1 MVCGFCQEEVSKCC
15 QVARCGPSAC
25 SSISVALHSH
35 VQTQSFRS
43 EPGYSVQWQRLGFSG
58 PSARG
63 LERTP
68 TAGRGALTQ
77 PTGQQ
82 GGEHLIEMFNM
93 LFLFLKLKLFKA
105 NICVNF
111 GALLGL
117 KFQLMQCYDA
127 VL

>member
-1 MVCGFCQEEVSKCC
+1 MGRLL
-15 QVARCGPSAC
+15 ALPSAYLYAHMSRPSLSDLNQFIL
-25 SSISVALHSH
+25 SSGSVWDFLDPLH
-35 VQTQSFRS
+35 VAWKELQLQ
-43 EPGYSVQWQRLGFSG
+43 
-58 PSARG
+58 
-63 LERTP
+63 
-68 TAGRGALTQ
+68 GRGALTQ